1 VGVIA
6 DYQVQGRIFPTPED
20 QAIRNMVLDWAADIH
35 AGRDALMIAQT
46 EADVT
51 ELNRQAAEH
60 LARIREADG
69 WRPGPQ
75 RIGLADGNHAQT
87 GDWIQ
92 ARLNDHLITTD
103 GQWLANRDIL
113 QVGRI
118 YGFGD
123 DRQVEVRRRQ
133 ADGTWSKPFIV
144 PAAYAQQHATLGY
157 ASTVYAAQGRTADT
171 AHALIT
177 AGMNRETLYVAAT
190 RGRHENR
197 LHVVTGQPGSD
208 HQATPEAVL
217 GPALARPASE
227 SAATTE
233 MDAALDAADHPARL
247 IYLYQ
252 QITAAQRAAE
262 LDTAIGARLS
272 PGDYARYRADP
283 ARPALHHAIREA
295 QLAGHDTAAI
305 VTAITEGA
313 MTGARS
319 VAAVLHGRLQHLN
332 LPERPPPPGW
342 AAQLPE
348 ARADGPARQAAE
360 AMDERTRSIGEQ
372 HAARPEPWVVDR
384 LGMPPSQPGALRED
398 WVTRAGRAGF
408 CRQAERI
415 TDPHVAIGARPE
427 SDPEKAAAWDH
438 AARALNLDT
447 AEHDL
452 RAASR
457 AQLERDV
464 HAYAQAA
471 EAAPPDMGRQIDQH
485 RQAAAELARQAELD
499 RAAGNHQDAAFSR
512 AAATGETRLA
522 DNLQPAHETRTRW
535 ERDHEPQRLG
545 ARAARQ
551 ELNSRGIQPAP
562 EPRQPDA
569 EAADNWQQLARLQEI
584 AAQSE
589 PGSGTAWWQ
598 QFTAQ
603 ADKTEAAIAAER
615 QAAAETGQPWPPR
628 PAHVGPAPETA
639 ASRRTTLQWQPEAGP
654 DTAHV
659 DPAWWAQIKTEQ
671 TARVQIAKAARRET
685 AARAVPVTDAEI
697 ALYGTRR
704 QDAGPVADTEPEPL
718 LAAPTV
724 EDGEPVTHETRS
736 QYHARRQ
743 SYARWQPETHPEAT
757 AGPAAAPEAHD
768 TEPDLEP

>member
-1 VGVIA
+1 
-6 DYQVQGRIFPTPED
+6 
-20 QAIRNMVLDWAADIH
+20 M
-35 AGRDALMIAQT
+35 
-46 EADVT
+46 
-51 ELNRQAAEH
+51 
-60 LARIREADG
+60 
-69 WRPGPQ
+69 
-75 RIGLADGNHAQT
+75 
-87 GDWIQ
+87 
-92 ARLNDHLITTD
+92 
-103 GQWLANRDIL
+103 
-113 QVGRI
+113 
-118 YGFGD
+118 
-123 DRQVEVRRRQ
+123 EVRRRQ
-133 ADGTWSKPFIV
+133 PDGTWSRPFTL

-171 AHALIT
+171 AHALVT

-190 RGRHENR
+190 RGRTENR
-197 LHVVTGQPGSD
+197 LHVVTGQPGSE
-208 HQATPEAVL
+208 HQADPEAIL
-217 GPALARPASE
+217 GQALARPASE

-252 QITAAQRAAE
+252 QITAAQRAAD
-262 LDTAIGARLS
+262 LDRRFQARLS
-272 PGDYARYRADP
+272 PDDYARYRADP

-305 VTAITEGA
+305 ITAITEDA

-332 LPERPPPPGW
+332 LPERPPPPSW
-342 AAQLPE
+342 TAQLPE

-360 AMDERTRSIGEQ
+360 AMDERTRTIGEQ
-372 HAARPEPWVVDR
+372 HATRPQPWIVDR
-384 LGMPPSQPGALRED
+384 LGMPPAQPGPLRDD
-398 WVTRAGRAGF
+398 WITRAGQAGF
-408 CRQAERI
+408 YRQAAHI
-415 TDPHVAIGARPE
+415 TDPHTAIGPRPE
-427 SDPEKAAAWDH
+427 ADPEKAAAWDH

-447 AEHDL
+447 AEHGT

-499 RAAGNHQDAAFSR
+499 QAAGHHQDAAFSR

-522 DNLQPAHETRTRW
+522 DKLQPAHETRARW
-535 ERDHEPQRLG
+535 ERDHEPQRLA

-584 AAQSE
+584 APQSE
-589 PGSGTAWWQ
+589 PGSRTAWWQ
-598 QFTAQ
+598 QFASQ
-603 ADKTEAAIAAER
+603 ADQAEAAIAAER
-615 QAAAETGQPWPPR
+615 QAATETGQPWPPR
-628 PAHVGPAPETA
+628 QPHVGPAPEPA
-639 ASRRTTLQWQPEAGP
+639 AKPRTTLQWQPGAGP
-654 DTAHV
+654 DTAYV
-659 DPAWWAQIKTEQ
+659 DSAWWAQIKAEQ

-685 AARAVPVTDAEI
+685 AVRAIPVTDAEI
-697 ALYGTRR
+697 ALYGTWH

-724 EDGEPVTHETRS
+724 EDGEPVAHETSS
-736 QYHARRQ
+736 QYYARMQ
-743 SYARWQPETHPEAT
+743 SYARWQPESHPEAT
-757 AGPAAAPEAHD
+757 AEPDTAPEAHD
-768 TEPDLEP
+768 AEPDLEP